1 MWKNPVVMQ
10 HVLAQM
16 REDGAVEDGAGPDD
30 EVVVVDEGIEVEVSD
45 VDSVLLVKTIAVVDV
60 CVVEVDMSDVV
71 DEVDA

>member
-1 MWKNPVVMQ
+1 VV
-10 HVLAQM
+10 VRLEGIDVVV
-16 REDGAVEDGAGPDD
+16 RFVKVKGD